1 MSTYFQKKKLIKDFN
16 ESLFD
21 IIMMFVFYKP
31 TLINITLTEII
42 FLNLLI
48 NVYLRFIILGAEYN
62 CV

>member
-21 IIMMFVFYKP
+21 IIMMFAFYKP